1 MIAALARYS
10 LRRQMLLVLGLPS
23 VVFVLCIAALFAH
36 QSSRALDQALLE
48 RGRTMVRFLAPAAEY
63 VLVSGNRE
71 ALDALMA
78 RGLAQPDVVGVGF
91 YDPGGEALAM
101 LGEGLP
107 PRLAAPVRTEGDEI
121 RVDLADGAVGFEA
134 AVVVV
139 PAAVDDYAEDPPLK
153 TAPVVGRV
161 RVVLG
166 TARLDAEKRSVF
178 LTVSLLVLGVLA
190 AAMVIALR
198 LAGSVGEPVA
208 ALVRAVGRMADG
220 DLAVR
225 VPAHARNGELKAL
238 EAGFNAMAEAIAE
251 SQRTLQARVDEA
263 TVQLAWQA
271 HHDPL
276 TGLANRR
283 AFEERIEQAVRAH
296 RRSGDQITLF
306 YIDLDHF
313 KAVNDSCGHAAG
325 DQLLSQLG
333 VLLRG
338 RLRAEDEVFRIGGDE
353 FAAILRSCGSEDARR
368 IAEGLCAAIA
378 DHAFE
383 CEGRRFRVGASIGLA
398 RMDPDLQEADA
409 LMIAADQACYAAKHG
424 GRGHVVEYPLP
435 AAAGSSLSAAPS
447 APPA

>member
-1 MIAALARYS
+1 MIGALARCS

-23 VVFVLCIAALFAH
+23 VILVLCIAALFAY

-48 RGRTMVRFLAPAAEY
+48 RGRAMVRFLAPAAEY

-71 ALDALMA
+71 ALGALMT
-78 RGLAQPDVVGVGF
+78 RVEAQPDVVGVGF
-91 YDPGGEALAM
+91 YDPGGEVLAM
-101 LGEGLP
+101 RGEGVPPQLP
-107 PRLAAPVRTEGDEI
+107 AAARGDGDEI
-121 RVDLADGAVGFEA
+121 RVVLADDTIGFEA
-134 AVVVV
+134 PVVVV
-139 PAAVDDYAEDPPLK
+139 PAAVDDYALK
-153 TAPVVGRV
+153 PAAKAVEVIGAV

-178 LTVSLLVLGVLA
+178 LTVSALVLGVLS
-190 AAMVIALR
+190 AAMVVAVR
-198 LAGSVGEPVA
+198 LAGSVGAPVA
-208 ALVRAVGRMADG
+208 ALVDAVGRMAGG

-225 VPAHARNGELKAL
+225 VPGRARNGELKAL

-271 HHDPL
+271 RHDPL

-333 VLLRG
+333 VLLKG

-353 FAAILRSCGSEDARR
+353 FAAILRGCGREDARR

-378 DHAFE
+378 GHAFE
-383 CEGRRFRVGASIGLA
+383 CEGRTFRVGASIGLA
-398 RMDPDLQEADA
+398 RMDPELQEVDA

-435 AAAGSSLSAAPS
+435 APAP
-447 APPA
+447 

>member
-1 MIAALARYS
+1 MIAALSRYS

-23 VVFVLCIAALFAH
+23 VVFVLCIAALFAY

-48 RGRTMVRFLAPAAEY
+48 RGRAMVRFLAPAAEY

-71 ALDALMA
+71 ALGALMA
-78 RGLAQPDVVGVGF
+78 RVQVQPDVVGVGF
-91 YDPGGEALAM
+91 YDAGGDALAT
-101 LGEGLP
+101 LGEGVS
-107 PRLAAPVRTEGDEI
+107 PRLAAPSRAEGDEI
-121 RVDLADGAVGFEA
+121 RVDLADGAIGFEA
-134 AVVVV
+134 PVVAV
-139 PAAVDDYAEDPPLK
+139 PATVDDYAEDSSSK
-153 TAPVVGRV
+153 TAPVVGQV

-166 TARLDAEKRSVF
+166 TARLDAEKRGVF

-190 AAMVIALR
+190 TAMAIAVR

-208 ALVRAVGRMADG
+208 ALVDAVGRMADG
-220 DLAVR
+220 DLAAR
-225 VPAHARNGELKAL
+225 VPARARNGELKAL

-251 SQRTLQARVDEA
+251 NQRTLQARIDEA

-271 HHDPL
+271 RHDPL

-313 KAVNDSCGHAAG
+313 KVVNDSCGHAAG
-325 DQLLSQLG
+325 DRLLSELG
-333 VLLRG
+333 ALLKG
-338 RLRAEDEVFRIGGDE
+338 RLRSEDEVFRIGGDE
-353 FAAILRSCGSEDARR
+353 FAAILRGCGREDARR
-368 IAEGLCAAIA
+368 IAEGLCEAIA
-378 DHAFE
+378 AHAFE
-383 CEGRRFRVGASIGLA
+383 SDGRAFRVGASIGLA

-435 AAAGSSLSAAPS
+435 FVAPGSARPG
-447 APPA
+447 

>member
-1 MIAALARYS
+1 MIGALARCS

-23 VVFVLCIAALFAH
+23 VILVLCIAALFAY

-48 RGRTMVRFLAPAAEY
+48 RGRAMVRFLAPAAEY

-71 ALDALMA
+71 ALAALMA
-78 RGLAQPDVVGVGF
+78 RVQAQPDVIGVGF
-91 YDPGGEALAM
+91 YDPAGEVLVM
-101 LGEGLP
+101 RGEGVS
-107 PRLAAPVRTEGDEI
+107 PRLAAPVREDGDEI
-121 RVDLADGAVGFEA
+121 RVALADAAIGFEA
-134 AVVVV
+134 PVVVV
-139 PAAVDDYAEDPPLK
+139 PAAVDDYATRPAAK
-153 TAPVVGRV
+153 TVEVIGGV

-166 TARLDAEKRSVF
+166 TARLDAEKRAVF
-178 LTVSLLVLGVLA
+178 LTVSALVLGVLS
-190 AAMVIALR
+190 AAMVVAVR

-208 ALVRAVGRMADG
+208 ALVDAVGRMADG

-225 VPAHARNGELKAL
+225 VPARARNGELKAL

-251 SQRTLQARVDEA
+251 NQRTLQARVDEA

-271 HHDPL
+271 RHDPL

-296 RRSGDQITLF
+296 RRTGDQITLF

-325 DQLLSQLG
+325 DKLLGELG
-333 VLLRG
+333 VLLKG

-353 FAAILRSCGSEDARR
+353 FAAILRGCGSEDARR
-368 IAEGLCAAIA
+368 IAEGLCTAIA
-378 DHAFE
+378 AHAFE
-383 CEGRRFRVGASIGLA
+383 CEGRTFRVGASIGVA
-398 RMDPDLQEADA
+398 RMDPELQEVDA

-435 AAAGSSLSAAPS
+435 A
-447 APPA
+447 PAS

>member
-1 MIAALARYS
+1 MIGALARCS

-23 VVFVLCIAALFAH
+23 VILVLCIAALFAY

-48 RGRTMVRFLAPAAEY
+48 RGRAMVRFLAPAAEY

-71 ALDALMA
+71 ALAALMA
-78 RGLAQPDVVGVGF
+78 RVQAQPDVIGVGF
-91 YDPGGEALAM
+91 YDPAGEVLVM
-101 LGEGLP
+101 RGEGVS
-107 PRLAAPVRTEGDEI
+107 PRLAAPVREDGDEI
-121 RVDLADGAVGFEA
+121 RVALADAAIGFEA
-134 AVVVV
+134 PVVVV
-139 PAAVDDYAEDPPLK
+139 PAAVDDYATRPAAK
-153 TAPVVGRV
+153 TVEVIGGV

-166 TARLDAEKRSVF
+166 TARLDAEKRAVF
-178 LTVSLLVLGVLA
+178 LTVSALVLGVLS
-190 AAMVIALR
+190 AAMVVAVR

-208 ALVRAVGRMADG
+208 ALVDAVGRMADG

-225 VPAHARNGELKAL
+225 VPARARNGELKAL

-251 SQRTLQARVDEA
+251 NQRTLQARVDEA

-271 HHDPL
+271 RHDPL

-325 DQLLSQLG
+325 DKLLGELG
-333 VLLRG
+333 VLLKG

-353 FAAILRSCGSEDARR
+353 FAAILRGCGSEDARR

-435 AAAGSSLSAAPS
+435 A
-447 APPA
+447 PAS

>member
-1 MIAALARYS
+1 M
-10 LRRQMLLVLGLPS
+10 
-23 VVFVLCIAALFAH
+23 
-36 QSSRALDQALLE
+36 
-48 RGRTMVRFLAPAAEY
+48 
-63 VLVSGNRE
+63 
-71 ALDALMA
+71 
-78 RGLAQPDVVGVGF
+78 
-91 YDPGGEALAM
+91 PGH
-101 LGEGLP
+101 
-107 PRLAAPVRTEGDEI
+107 VEGDEI
-121 RVDLADGAVGFEA
+121 RVSSSDGKIGFDA
-134 AVVVV
+134 AVVAV
-139 PAAVDDYAEDPPLK
+139 PAAVDDYREDAVSK

-166 TARLDAEKRSVF
+166 TARLDAEKRGVF
-178 LTVSLLVLGVLA
+178 LTVSLLVFGVLA
-190 AAMVIALR
+190 AAMVTAVIR

-208 ALVRAVGRMADG
+208 ALVCAVGRMADG

-225 VPAHARNGELKAL
+225 VPGACAQRRAEAL

-271 HHDPL
+271 RHDPL

-313 KAVNDSCGHAAG
+313 KAVNDNCGHAAG

-353 FAAILRSCGSEDARR
+353 FAAILRGCGNEDARR

-378 DHAFE
+378 GHVFE
-383 CEGRRFRVGASIGLA
+383 CDGRIFRIGASIGLA
-398 RMDPDLQEADA
+398 RMDPDLQESDA

-435 AAAGSSLSAAPS
+435 GGARALPPRAHGLRILRGSSGRREQDPLYPRARVWVAGQVAQCNAFGTASMKAGISASNSWPS
-447 APPA
+447 SARMR

>member
-1 MIAALARYS
+1 MIAAFARYS

-23 VVFVLCIAALFAH
+23 VIFVLCIAALFAH

-71 ALDALMA
+71 ALEGLMA
-78 RGLAQPDVVGVGF
+78 RVLAQSDVVGVGF
-91 YDPGGEALAM
+91 YDAAGEGLATA
-101 LGEGLP
+101 GEGLP
-107 PRLAAPVRTEGDEI
+107 SRLAVPGHVEGDEI
-121 RVDLADGAVGFEA
+121 RVDSSDGKIGFDA
-134 AVVVV
+134 AVVAV
-139 PAAVDDYAEDPPLK
+139 PAAVDDYLEHAVSK
-153 TAPVVGRV
+153 TAPVVGGV

-166 TARLDAEKRSVF
+166 TARLDAEKRGLF
-178 LTVSLLVLGVLA
+178 LTVSLLVFGVLA
-190 AAMVIALR
+190 AAMAAAIR

-208 ALVRAVGRMADG
+208 ALVCAVGRMADG

-225 VPAHARNGELKAL
+225 VPARARNGELQAL

-271 HHDPL
+271 RHDPL

-313 KAVNDSCGHAAG
+313 KAVNDNCGHAAG
-325 DQLLSQLG
+325 DRLLAELG

-338 RLRAEDEVFRIGGDE
+338 RLRSEDEVFRIGGDE
-353 FAAILRSCGSEDARR
+353 FAAILRGCGNEDARR

-378 DHAFE
+378 GHVFE
-383 CEGRRFRVGASIGLA
+383 CDGRIFRIGASIGLA
-398 RMDPDLQEADA
+398 RMDPDLQESDA

-435 AAAGSSLSAAPS
+435 GAVPGGVASA
-447 APPA
+447 